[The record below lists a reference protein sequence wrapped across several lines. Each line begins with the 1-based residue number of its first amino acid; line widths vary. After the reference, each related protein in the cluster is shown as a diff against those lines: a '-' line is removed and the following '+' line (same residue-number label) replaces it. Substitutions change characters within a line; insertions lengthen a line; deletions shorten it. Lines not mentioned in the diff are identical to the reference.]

1 MQVIRDAERLFVVD
15 YAHTP
20 DALIQVLKTLK
31 RHRRGANNAQCI
43 WLVVGI
49 VIVASVH

>member
-1 MQVIRDAERLFVVD
+1 MQVIRDDERLFVVD

-31 RHRRGANNAQCI
+31 RHVSNQLWAVFD
-43 WLVVGI
+43 VV
-49 VIVASVH
+49 VTVTVVSVHS